1 MAYKDSRRQGVGWKG
16 LSNNKSTR
24 VAIDSGKIGSAVARW
39 SGRVSVR
46 TFEQSQICC
55 TRVPIESIAAAG
67 TNPIRDMSGTENYTY
82 VHMIQYY
89 IPVIEQCVLCE
100 KKLVRGSDVTW

>member
-24 VAIDSGKIGSAVARW
+24 AAIDSEEIGSMTMRW
-39 SGRVSVR
+39 SGGVSIR

-55 TRVPIESIAAAG
+55 TRVPIESHRRFH
-67 TNPIRDMSGTENYTY
+67 PIHDMSGTENYTSIVGTY
-82 VHMIQYY
+82 LRTYGI
-89 IPVIEQCVLCE
+89 I
-100 KKLVRGSDVTW
+100 